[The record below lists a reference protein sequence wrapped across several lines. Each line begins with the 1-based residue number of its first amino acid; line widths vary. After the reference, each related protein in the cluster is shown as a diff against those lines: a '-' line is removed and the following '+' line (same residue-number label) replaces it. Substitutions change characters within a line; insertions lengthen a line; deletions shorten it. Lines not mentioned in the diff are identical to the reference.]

1 MTMEF
6 EKLLRLMVEKG
17 GSDLFITAGVPP
29 SMKVNGKIMPVSKT
43 PMSPEMTRETVHG
56 VMNEQQR
63 REFTEN
69 HECNFAISAR
79 GIGRFR
85 VSAFYQRNLAGM
97 VLRRIETNIPTIE
110 ELKLPDVLKK
120 LSMTKRGLVLFV
132 GATGTGKSTSLASM
146 IGYRNKNS
154 SGHIISIEDPIEF
167 IHQHQNCIV
176 TQREVGIDTSSFEV
190 ALKNTLRQAPDVI
203 LIGEIRTRETMDYAV
218 AFAETGHLCLA
229 TLHANNANQALDR
242 IINFFPPD
250 RHNQVWMDLSLNLKA
265 IVAQQLVPTPDGKG
279 RRAVIE
285 VLINTPLAADLIRK
299 GEVHELKSLMKRSTE
314 LGMQTFDQALYNLY
328 VQGEI
333 TYEDA
338 LLHADSANDLRLL
351 IKLGSETDGEHLTSV
366 SQGLSLEVSDEDPG
380 PALPLSVRVRPPAD
394 ALALPGGNA
403 LGLAITL
410 RTGAC
415 ATHQLRNQHAFGQV
429 PPEPYRQVALQHAAV
444 QSGRIEGALVIGL
457 P

>member
-1 MTMEF
+1 MEF

-17 GSDLFITAGVPP
+17 GSDLFITVGVPP
-29 SMKVNGKIMPVSKT
+29 SMNVNGKIMPVTKN
-43 PMSPEMTRETVHG
+43 PMSPEQTRETVHS

-63 REFTEN
+63 REFAEK

-97 VLRRIETNIPTIE
+97 VLRRIETNIPTLDD
-110 ELKLPDVLKK
+110 LKLPEVLKK
-120 LSMTKRGLVLFV
+120 LALTKRGLVLFV
-132 GATGTGKSTSLASM
+132 GATGTGKSTSLAAM
-146 IGYRNKNS
+146 IGYRNKNT
-154 SGHIISIEDPIEF
+154 SGHIISIEDPIEY

-176 TQREVGIDTSSFEV
+176 TQREVGIDTESFEV

-218 AFAETGHLCLA
+218 AFAETGHLALA

-299 GEVHELKSLMKRSTE
+299 GEVHELKGLMKRCTE

-328 VQGEI
+328 SQGEI

-338 LLHADSANDLRLL
+338 LLYADSANDLRLM
-351 IKLGSETDGEHLTSV
+351 IKLGSETDGEHLTSM
-366 SQGLSLEVSDEDPG
+366 SEGLSLQVSEDDPG
-380 PALPLSVRVRPPAD
+380 RRF
-394 ALALPGGNA
+394 
-403 LGLAITL
+403 
-410 RTGAC
+410 R
-415 ATHQLRNQHAFGQV
+415 
-429 PPEPYRQVALQHAAV
+429 
-444 QSGRIEGALVIGL
+444 
-457 P
+457 

>member
-1 MTMEF
+1 MEF

-29 SMKVNGKIMPVSKT
+29 SMKVNGKIMPVTKN
-43 PMSPEMTRETVHG
+43 PMSPEQTRETVHS

-63 REFTEN
+63 REFAEK

-97 VLRRIETNIPTIE
+97 VLRRIETNIPTLDD
-110 ELKLPDVLKK
+110 LKLPEVLKK
-120 LSMTKRGLVLFV
+120 LALTKRGLVLFV
-132 GATGTGKSTSLASM
+132 GATGTGKSTSLAAM
-146 IGYRNKNS
+146 IGYRNKNT
-154 SGHIISIEDPIEF
+154 SGHIISIEDPIEY

-176 TQREVGIDTSSFEV
+176 TQREVGIDTESFEV

-203 LIGEIRTRETMDYAV
+203 LIGEVRTRETMDHAV

-299 GEVHELKSLMKRSTE
+299 GEVHELKGLMKRSTE

-328 VQGEI
+328 SQGEI

-338 LLHADSANDLRLL
+338 LLYADSANDLRLM
-351 IKLGSETDGEHLTSV
+351 IKLGSETDGEHLTSM
-366 SQGLSLEVSDEDPG
+366 SEGLSLQVSEDDPG
-380 PALPLSVRVRPPAD
+380 RRF
-394 ALALPGGNA
+394 
-403 LGLAITL
+403 
-410 RTGAC
+410 R
-415 ATHQLRNQHAFGQV
+415 
-429 PPEPYRQVALQHAAV
+429 
-444 QSGRIEGALVIGL
+444 
-457 P
+457 

>member
-1 MTMEF
+1 MEF

-29 SMKVNGKIMPVSKT
+29 SMKVNGKIMPVTKN
-43 PMSPEMTRETVHG
+43 PMSPEQTRETVHS

-79 GIGRFR
+79 GVGRFR

-97 VLRRIETNIPTIE
+97 VLRRIETNIPTIDD
-110 ELKLPDVLKK
+110 LKLPEVLKK
-120 LSMTKRGLVLFV
+120 LALTKRGLVLFV
-132 GATGTGKSTSLASM
+132 GATGTGKSTSLAAM
-146 IGYRNKNS
+146 IGYRNKNT
-154 SGHIISIEDPIEF
+154 SGHIISIEDPIEY

-176 TQREVGIDTSSFEV
+176 TQREVGIDTESFEV

-218 AFAETGHLCLA
+218 AFAETGHLALA

-299 GEVHELKSLMKRSTE
+299 GEVHELKGLMKRSTE
-314 LGMQTFDQALYNLY
+314 MGMQTFDQALYALY
-328 VQGEI
+328 TQGEI

-338 LLHADSANDLRLL
+338 LLYADSANDLRLM
-351 IKLGSETDGEHLTSV
+351 IKLGSETDGEHLTSM
-366 SQGLSLEVSDEDPG
+366 SQGLSLEVSEEDPG
-380 PALPLSVRVRPPAD
+380 RRF
-394 ALALPGGNA
+394 
-403 LGLAITL
+403 
-410 RTGAC
+410 R
-415 ATHQLRNQHAFGQV
+415 
-429 PPEPYRQVALQHAAV
+429 
-444 QSGRIEGALVIGL
+444 
-457 P
+457 